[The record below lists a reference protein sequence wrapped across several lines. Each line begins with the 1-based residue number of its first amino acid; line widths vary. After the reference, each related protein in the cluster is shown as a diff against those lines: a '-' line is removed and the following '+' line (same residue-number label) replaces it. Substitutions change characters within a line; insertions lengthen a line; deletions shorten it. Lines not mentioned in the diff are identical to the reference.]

1 MGVKGLTVTD
11 KNQDFSSSYNH
22 TTQLNDFTR
31 IVYFMPVSWWRQGEK
46 NNDPWTGEVELRDN
60 RSTSRGGV
68 GYRVKNLSPPQSLNK
83 NKKLLNIYWFV
94 PALILCGR
102 YLLVSFCGE
111 ERLLKVIL
119 LLQKVSKILSKMDK
133 YPISPSLKLKHHTN
147 SYLQV
152 ALLFLRLSLEPLF
165 SPVSFFLLLLF
176 LLVSLHIFCDLGVV
190 DSSCLAERFG
200 DTSLS
205 LSTQLNFIQK
215 WENKAVTRQ

>member
-1 MGVKGLTVTD
+1 MMVPRQKTMIHELGR
-11 KNQDFSSSYNH
+11 
-22 TTQLNDFTR
+22 LNSG
-31 IVYFMPVSWWRQGEK
+31 I
-46 NNDPWTGEVELRDN
+46 TGAQA
-60 RSTSRGGV
+60 GV
-68 GYRVKNLSPPQSLNK
+68 GWGIESKNSLLHRGLKK

-111 ERLLKVIL
+111 ERLWKWYFFNKNCPKSF
-119 LLQKVSKILSKMDK
+119 QKWDK
-133 YPISPSLKLKHHTN
+133 YPISPSLKLKHHTK

>member
-1 MGVKGLTVTD
+1 MISQG
-11 KNQDFSSSYNH
+11 SYTSCWCH
-22 TTQLNDFTR
+22 DGAKAKKTTIHELGRLNSG
-31 IVYFMPVSWWRQGEK
+31 I
-46 NNDPWTGEVELRDN
+46 TGAQA
-60 RSTSRGGV
+60 GV
-68 GYRVKNLSPPQSLNK
+68 GWGIESKTSLLHRGLKK
-83 NKKLLNIYWFV
+83 NKKLLDIHWFV
-94 PALILCGR
+94 LALILCGR
-102 YLLVSFCGE
+102 YLLISFCGE

-119 LLQKVSKILSKMDK
+119 LLQKVSKILSKMGQI
-133 YPISPSLKLKHHTN
+133 PISPSLKLQHHTN

-190 DSSCLAERFG
+190 DSSCLAECFG

-205 LSTQLNFIQK
+205 LSTHLNFIQK

>member
-1 MGVKGLTVTD
+1 MGVKGLTVTN
-11 KNQDFSSSYNH
+11 KNQDFPSSYNN
-22 TTQLNDFTR
+22 TTLL
-31 IVYFMPVSWWRQGEK
+31 VSWWRQGKK

-68 GYRVKNLSPPQSLNK
+68 GYRVKNLSPPQWLKKKSCWIFIDLCLPSFCVADISLQASVERRGYWK
-83 NKKLLNIYWFV
+83 WYFFNKKC
-94 PALILCGR
+94 PK
-102 YLLVSFCGE
+102 SF
-111 ERLLKVIL
+111 
-119 LLQKVSKILSKMDK
+119 QKWDK

-190 DSSCLAERFG
+190 DSSCLAECFG